1 MLKMKPWTLGL
12 CGLGLVSLAG
22 VANAEEK
29 LNAVQALTPTAI
41 SGYVDTSAIWLFGTG
56 NTLYGRSFD
65 GSAKQDGF
73 NLDVVKVQIDGP
85 PLQDGQWSAS
95 YGVGLLFGPDANTLA
110 STSALAPGTAGTSD
124 FAIKNAYVSLRAPV
138 GNGLDLKVG
147 VWDTLIGYEVF
158 EAGNNPNFSRSF
170 GFYLEPV
177 IHTGI
182 QASYK
187 FCDVLSIAGGVAD
200 SGNINT
206 INARPSVESLK
217 SYLGSITLTAPEGA
231 GFLKRATLV
240 GGVVDAGVT
249 PGQDVV
255 NYYIGGTLPLPIPG
269 LSLGAAYDYRA
280 NGLFDGSYENAV
292 AGYLL
297 WQATEKLKV
306 NGRVDYGTGSN
317 GAYGVAVAPGADNV
331 KLLSTVVT
339 LDYGLWAN
347 VISRAE
353 FRWDH
358 SVSGQPLFLD
368 GSEKDA
374 CSLALNVIYKF

>member
-22 VANAEEK
+22 LASAEEK
-29 LNAVQALTPTAI
+29 PNAVQALTATSI

-56 NTLYGRSFD
+56 NTLYGRSYD
-65 GSAKQDGF
+65 GSSKQDGF
-73 NLDVVKVQIDGP
+73 NLDVVKLQIDGP

-95 YGVGLLFGPDANTLA
+95 YAVGLLFGPDANALA
-110 STSALAPGTAGTSD
+110 STSSGILDSTSD

-138 GNGLDLKVG
+138 GNGLDFKIG

-158 EAGNNPNFSRSF
+158 EAGNNPNFSRSY

-177 IHTGI
+177 IHTGLL
-182 QASYK
+182 ASYK
-187 FCDVLSIAGGVAD
+187 FNDVLSIAGGVAD
-200 SGNINT
+200 SGNVNT
-206 INARPSVESLK
+206 INARSSVESLK
-217 SYLGSITLTAPEGA
+217 TYLGSFTVTAPESA
-231 GFLKRATLV
+231 GFLKGAALV
-240 GGVVDAGVT
+240 GGVVDSGISS
-249 PGQDVV
+249 GEDIV
-255 NYYIGGTLPLPIPG
+255 NYYIGGTLPLPITG

-280 NGLFDGSYENAV
+280 NGLFSGSYENAI
-292 AGYLL
+292 AGYVL

-306 NGRVDYGTGSN
+306 NTRLDYGTGSN
-317 GAYGVAVAPGADNV
+317 GAYGVTTTPDADNV
-331 KLLSTVVT
+331 KLLSTVLT
-339 LDYGLWAN
+339 LDYSLWAN

-358 SVSGQPLFLD
+358 SASGQPLFLD

-374 CSLALNVIYKF
+374 FSLALNVIYKF